1 MARFQFI
8 PRSFLT
14 SRRTACAIVHR
25 ALREQPPQA
34 AFEPAQGPGWF
45 DSSFELSHGLDVR
58 DAGEG
63 GYDDW
68 LAARAIAERR
78 VAAKRAP
85 RRAAPAPRAEPGD
98 MMDLADLAD
107 LTHLARRVSAT
118 PADATPTVDEFSR
131 FGIEG
136 LALA

>member
-8 PRSFLT
+8 SRSFLT
-14 SRRTACAIVHR
+14 SRRTACTIVQR

-68 LAARAIAERR
+68 LAARAVAERR
-78 VAAKRAP
+78 AAAKRTP
-85 RRAAPAPRAEPGD
+85 RRAAAAPRAESGD
-98 MMDLADLAD
+98 MMDLAD
-107 LTHLARRVSAT
+107 LTHLARRVSAA
-118 PADATPTVDEFSR
+118 PAAATPTVDEFSR